1 MTSIKILSPE
11 GSRVLENVETWTYDR
26 LTLLVFYEDGE
37 TAEYDRA
44 NVIERL

>member
-1 MTSIKILSPE
+1 MTTIKIVSPDGDE
-11 GSRVLENVETWTYDR
+11 VLEGVRTWTYNR
-26 LTLLVFYEDGE
+26 LTLVVDFENGE

>member
-1 MTSIKILSPE
+1 MTTVKIASPDGDE
-11 GSRVLENVETWTYDR
+11 VLENVETWTYDK
-26 LTLLVFYEDGE
+26 LTLIVDFENGE